1 MRSINPKHQKTFD
14 KYIVADRHHVGL
26 ETFYDNWINEVDN
39 EAQAMKL
46 EAKKLEAKKERI
58 TSKTYSDL
66 CELWEQLPKREQ
78 LNLDKQY
85 LARFGYSA
93 QMGDL

>member
-1 MRSINPKHQKTFD
+1 MQSINPKHQKTFD

-26 ETFYDNWINEVDN
+26 ETFYDNWINDVDN
-39 EAQAMKL
+39 EAQQM
-46 EAKKLEAKKERI
+46 KLEAKKERI
-58 TSKTYSDL
+58 TSKTCSALY
-66 CELWEQLPKREQ
+66 ELWGELPKREQ

-85 LARFGYSA
+85 LARFGYGS

>member
-1 MRSINPKHQKTFD
+1 MQSINPKHQKTFD

-26 ETFYDNWINEVDN
+26 ETFYDNWINDVDN
-39 EAQAMKL
+39 EAQAM
-46 EAKKLEAKKERI
+46 KLEAKKERI

-66 CELWEQLPKREQ
+66 YELWEELPKREQ

-93 QMGDL
+93 QMGAL